1 MFFVRI
7 MQSKS
12 EGCCCSVR
20 GFCVHLTKK
29 QYPKGSGFK
38 VEVGEG
44 GGGLGQRLME
54 NQFQSSCCLQLYI
67 HFTVYFLVRP

>member
-44 GGGLGQRLME
+44 GGGFR
-54 NQFQSSCCLQLYI
+54 
-67 HFTVYFLVRP
+67 